1 MTLLTQAVIF
11 AANAHDGATRK
22 GGKMPYIVHPMEAA
36 AIAAAL
42 TADEEVIAAA
52 ALHDVAEDCGVTEQ
66 ELTVRFGARVARL
79 VLEES
84 QTQFSDPR
92 QTWRIRKQQTIDQL
106 VRGGREAKI
115 LALSDKLSNMR
126 AICRDYRREGEALFA
141 RFNQHDKQ
149 LHAWYYRSCAALI
162 EPELGDTDE
171 WRELVRL
178 IDEVFGEKGMDN
190 PCAI

>member
-66 ELTVRFGARVARL
+66 ELTLRFGARVARL

-106 VRGGREAKI
+106 ARGGREAKI